1 MIKEINPCPILRG
14 EVVPPGDKSISHR
27 AILFNSIAQ
36 GKAKLTNFSPGAD
49 CGSTLTCLQA
59 LGVKISSPVP
69 EEVLSRMTDR
79 KPTVLEVEGVGKDGL
94 REAGDVL
101 DAGNSAT
108 TTRLLA
114 GLLAAQP
121 FLSIITGDNSL
132 RSRPMDRL
140 ISPLRL
146 MGANIWG
153 RGKDSLAPLAIKG
166 GKLHGINYSLPIASA
181 QLKSAILIAT
191 LFSEGETTIDEPS
204 LSRDHTER
212 LLQAMGAIIKRD
224 GCHISLTPLTS
235 PLSPIDL
242 HIPGDISSAA
252 YWLVLGAIHPNA
264 HIKVQEVGINPT
276 RTGIIDVLLQMGAKL
291 RIENQRWSGGEPVA
305 DISIQSSELCGVQ
318 IEGELIPRLIDE
330 IPVIAVAACAAK
342 GTTLIKDA
350 SELRVKETDRISNTV
365 SELYKL
371 GAKVEEL
378 PDGMYIR
385 GGAKL
390 HGTECS
396 SYGDH
401 RLAMA
406 LGVAGLITEGKTV
419 LHDAE
424 VVEISYP
431 AFWQDMDR
439 IKKV

>member
-1 MIKEINPCPILRG
+1 MLKEISPHSILRG
-14 EVVPPGDKSISHR
+14 EIVPPGDKSISHR
-27 AILFNSIAQ
+27 AVLFNSIVQ
-36 GKAKLTNFSPGAD
+36 GKARLTNFSPGVD

-59 LGVKISSPVP
+59 LGARVNQTSS
-69 EEVLSRMTDR
+69 T
-79 KPTVLEVEGVGKDGL
+79 TLEVDGVGEEGL
-94 REAGDVL
+94 REAEDVL

-108 TTRLLA
+108 TMRLLT

-140 ISPLRL
+140 ISPLRS

-153 RGKDSLAPLAIKG
+153 RGEDSLAPLAIKG
-166 GKLHGINYSLPIASA
+166 GKLHGIYYSLPVASA
-181 QLKSAILIAT
+181 QLKSAILIAA
-191 LFSEGETTIDEPS
+191 LFAEGETTVEEPS
-204 LSRDHTER
+204 PSRDHTER
-212 LLQAMGAIIKRD
+212 LLQAMGAILKRD
-224 GCHISLTPLTS
+224 NCHISLTPPTS

-291 RIENQRWSGGEPVA
+291 KIENQRWSGGEPVA
-305 DISIQSSELCGVQ
+305 DLSIQSSELFGIQ

-330 IPVIAVAACAAK
+330 IPVLAVAACAAK

-350 SELRVKETDRISNTV
+350 AELRVKETDRISNTV
-365 SELYKL
+365 SELCKL

-378 PDGMYIR
+378 PDGIVIS
-385 GGAKL
+385 GGTKL
-390 HGTECS
+390 HGAECS
-396 SYGDH
+396 SHSDH

-406 LGVAGLITEGKTV
+406 LGMAGLIAEGKTV

-424 VVEISYP
+424 AVEISYP
-431 AFWQDMDR
+431 TFWQDMEKIRED
-439 IKKV
+439 